1 MKYIQVQSSTTW
13 FKRMFLYG
21 NLSTKIRRH
30 LQYSLTIYGGHILQI
45 IALSINISLYWT
57 KIFEEFIK
65 YNFVAGGRGVGEKPE
80 YLEANLQLDCQHI
93 FSLQKERKLV
103 NACQNEVYTNI
114 YICKTKHSMYFPYIC
129 HSFLLKPFHI
139 QHQYHII
146 LLVSYPISLH
156 SYGCCMLLVCWVGE
170 SVGWCLIG

>member
-65 YNFVAGGRGVGEKPE
+65 YIFLQEGEEWEK
-80 YLEANLQLDCQHI
+80 NQSIWRRI
-93 FSLQKERKLV
+93 FSWIVNIFFPCKKKE
-103 NACQNEVYTNI
+103 N
-114 YICKTKHSMYFPYIC
+114 
-129 HSFLLKPFHI
+129 
-139 QHQYHII
+139 
-146 LLVSYPISLH
+146 
-156 SYGCCMLLVCWVGE
+156 
-170 SVGWCLIG
+170 